1 VPHRGFK
8 SLPFRKTMNDS
19 NYYFNDKEKGTAF
32 FVSQLSQGHKWARYV
47 AKRLNDL
54 DIACHVDDMEVA
66 ETVKERQK
74 FHNEKDVIFTSMSG
88 CLEVKSQSCEF
99 TDDPSSWPYRRS
111 IVDTAL
117 GWSRKT
123 PKPLATVLVCI
134 HNGSMLVIPSS
145 TQDQWR
151 IEEKYDRY
159 RQITDNFLTI
169 DARLLRPFDE
179 LADWLRVRQSKASA

>member
-1 VPHRGFK
+1 MK
-8 SLPFRKTMNDS
+8 DN

-32 FVSQLSQGHKWARYV
+32 FVSQLSQGHKWAKYV
-47 AKRLNDL
+47 AKKLNEL
-54 DIACHVDDMEVA
+54 DVACYVNDMEVA
-66 ETVKERQK
+66 DTVEGRQK
-74 FHNEKDVIFTSMSG
+74 FHNEKDVIFTRMSG

-99 TDDPSSWPYRRS
+99 TDDPDSWPYRRS

-117 GWSRKT
+117 GWSRKV

-145 TQDQWR
+145 TQNQWVV
-151 IEEKYDRY
+151 EQKYDRY

-169 DARLLRPFDE
+169 DRSLLRPFSE
-179 LADWLRVRQSKASA
+179 LSDWLLVRQSKAVA